1 MVIPLCLMELEKY
14 QDTVDDVEKYYVLL
28 VSGIYF
34 LGPVKEETRV
44 NLPILNKHS
53 LLYEV
58 HF

>member
-1 MVIPLCLMELEKY
+1 MELEKY